1 MEFRMRTNGKVL
13 LTGEYFVTDGAV
25 ALALPTLLG
34 QSISVTPNQQN
45 TAELNWKSYDCNN
58 DCWFACTFD
67 KKDLSFSLKEDD
79 DEYNAIAERL
89 QNILLKS
96 KRLNPDFLNDD
107 ATLNVE
113 THLEFD
119 LEWGLG
125 SSATLITMVASWA
138 KIDPFQL
145 LAQTFGGSGY
155 DIVTSTAHGP
165 VIFQRFNGKNRW
177 EKAAFDP
184 PFKENLYFLYLDK
197 KQDSRAALVHYLVT
211 PEDQRIK
218 DLGRIT
224 QISHDINQYT
234 QNLEDFDALVLEH
247 ENCVSKILQ
256 TPTVKSELFED
267 YWGAVK
273 SLGAWGGDFVLVTS
287 NKTEADTKTYF
298 AEKGFN
304 TIFKYDD
311 FIKQY
316 HK

>member
-34 QSISVTPNQQN
+34 QSLSVEISGQN
-45 TAELNWKSYDCNN
+45 TAELNWKSYDSNQN
-58 DCWFACTFD
+58 CWFSCTFD
-67 KKDLSFSLKEDD
+67 KKDLSFSVKDNDEDF
-79 DEYNAIAERL
+79 NAIAERL

-96 KRLNPDFLNDD
+96 KRLNPDFLNED
-107 ATLNVE
+107 TSLNVE

-125 SSATLITMVASWA
+125 SSATLITMVAAWA
-138 KIDPFQL
+138 KVDPFQL

-155 DIVTSTAHGP
+155 DIVTSTADGP
-165 VIFQRFNGKNRW
+165 VVFQRFNGKNRW
-177 EKAAFDP
+177 EKAPFDP
-184 PFKENLYFLYLDK
+184 PFKESLYFLYLDK
-197 KQDSRAALVHYLVT
+197 KQDSRAAMVHYLVT
-211 PEDQRIK
+211 PEDQRIQ

-234 QNLEDFDALVLEH
+234 QKLEDFEALVLEH
-247 ENCVSKILQ
+247 ESYVSKILQ
-256 TPTVKSELFED
+256 TPPVKTVHFED

-273 SLGAWGGDFVLVTS
+273 SLGAWGGDFVLITS
-287 NKTEADTKTYF
+287 NKTEAETKSYF

-304 TIFKYDD
+304 TIFKYDE